1 MPRYEFFE
9 EADMSSDPLTVLL
22 LREEETEEAD
32 ELEQMYRSQLYRT
45 KTSEKDRDL
54 H

>member
-1 MPRYEFFE
+1 MLYEFFE
-9 EADMSSDPLTVLL
+9 EADMSADPLTKM
-22 LREEETEEAD
+22 LRDEGAEDEVDALEA
-32 ELEQMYRSQLYRT
+32 MYRSALYKT

>member
-1 MPRYEFFE
+1 MLYDFFE
-9 EADMSSDPLTVLL
+9 EADMHSDPLTRM
-22 LREEETEEAD
+22 LRNEGAEDEAD
-32 ELEQMYRSQLYRT
+32 ALEAMYRSALYKT